1 MRGGEGRRSAPPRPP
16 RSAPAR
22 SHRKRPRRR
31 RRPVVVTLT
40 VLALLAGLGLLAGG
54 AYAARG
60 GTFGDWSLGA
70 AAASGGGGAAA
81 RGPATADPGRRTASP
96 AAPSASTSAGPTVTY
111 PQRGTGTWRT
121 ATGQGAVAGRAG
133 QLLRYR
139 VAVEGGI
146 GNIDVERFG
155 SQVATILADRRG
167 WTGGGQW
174 RLQRVGPGGPADFT
188 VQLTTPVTRSQLCGD
203 PTDRYTS
210 CRTGDQ
216 VVINVAR
223 WVHGVPQFGGDLAT
237 YREYLITHE
246 VGHRLGHGHELC
258 PRAGGL
264 APVMQQQTLGLHG
277 CRPNPWPRPDGAAF
291 AGPPGQ
297 YDDPIPTDN

>member
-1 MRGGEGRRSAPPRPP
+1 VRGGEARRSAPP
-16 RSAPAR
+16 R

-40 VLALLAGLGLLAGG
+40 VLALLAGLGLVAGG

-60 GTFGDWSLGA
+60 GTLGGWSLGA
-70 AAASGGGGAAA
+70 AAAGGGGATA
-81 RGPATADPGRRTASP
+81 RGPATPDPGRRTASP
-96 AAPSASTSAGPTVTY
+96 GTRVSPGASTTAEPAISY
-111 PQRGTGTWRT
+111 PQQGTGTWRT
-121 ATGQGAVAGRAG
+121 ATSQGAVAGRAG
-133 QLLRYR
+133 RLLRYR

-146 GNIDVERFG
+146 GNVDVERFG
-155 SQVATILADRRG
+155 SQVATILADPRG

-188 VQLTTPVTRSQLCGD
+188 IQLTTPVTRSQLCGD
-203 PTDRYTS
+203 AADRYTS
-210 CRTGDQ
+210 CRTGDH

-223 WVHGVPQFGGDLAT
+223 WVRGVPQFDGDLAT
-237 YREYLITHE
+237 YRQYLVTHE

-277 CRPNPWPRPDGAAF
+277 CRPNAWPRPAGAAF
-291 AGPPGQ
+291 AGPVGQ